1 MKFANIFYFT
11 RISDLC
17 YIRKVD
23 NRLTCVFQDI
33 QCKMKGVLIIHIY
46 IDAWSLNESV
56 YPLFNR
62 ESRAGVLD
70 STCIL
75 SCLYFLKTNGLLS
88 SLCCTIGEFGVI

>member
-1 MKFANIFYFT
+1 
-11 RISDLC
+11 
-17 YIRKVD
+17 
-23 NRLTCVFQDI
+23 
-33 QCKMKGVLIIHIY
+33 MKGVLFILIY

-75 SCLYFLKTNGLLS
+75 SCLYFLKTKWIVVFLVLYHRGIWCNLRIKLL
-88 SLCCTIGEFGVI
+88 CHMII